1 MNQMKTITNLTQN
14 PTVEKSQC
22 AFEVLNAAQL
32 AERLNL
38 PESWVREMTR
48 SRTSDPIPH
57 LRFGRYVRF
66 QWGAPQLRAWIN
78 RRTKGGQQY

>member
-1 MNQMKTITNLTQN
+1 M
-14 PTVEKSQC
+14 SQQISQPQ
-22 AFEVLNAAQL
+22 FEILNACQL

-48 SRTSDPIPH
+48 SRTTDQIPH

-66 QWGAPQLRAWIN
+66 QWGSPQLAAWIQLHM
-78 RRTKGGQQY
+78 KGGTQ

>member
-1 MNQMKTITNLTQN
+1 MSLSSEKVSQQTITA
-14 PTVEKSQC
+14 
-22 AFEVLNAAQL
+22 AFELLTAEQL
-32 AERLNL
+32 AVRLNL

-66 QWGAPQLRAWIN
+66 QWGAPQLADWIG
-78 RRTKGGQQY
+78 RRMRGGKQ